1 MYTLI
6 QRIVYKDTI
15 NCIEYRIDKQGLLDR
30 LSAWNGFVKRKV
42 HLIACGGTA
51 LTLLAVKASTKD
63 IDLLVPNEDEHTY
76 LINILPQL
84 GYKSVSGWGWS
95 RDDGFIFD
103 LFRGNAVH
111 TTQLLESPL
120 EKENHILVKEFS
132 HIYLGVLNYYDIIIS
147 KLFRGTGID
156 NDDCLALLKSKR
168 NEIDMVKLEKRFR
181 ETASYDVSEKVVI
194 KNWEHF
200 LRLAGKEGG

>member
-1 MYTLI
+1 MED
-6 QRIVYKDTI
+6 K
-15 NCIEYRIDKQGLLDR
+15 IDKQGLLDR
-30 LSAWNGFVKRKV
+30 LSAWDDFLKRRV

-51 LTLLAVKASTKD
+51 MTLLGVKASTKD
-63 IDLLVPNEDEHTY
+63 IDLVVPNEDEHKY
-76 LINILPQL
+76 LIGILQQL
-84 GYKSVSGWGWS
+84 GYKSASGWGWS

-103 LFRGNAVH
+103 LFRGSTVH

-120 EKENHILVKEFS
+120 EKGNHTLFKEFS

-147 KLFRGTGID
+147 KLFRGNEVD
-156 NDDCLALLKSKR
+156 NADCLALLKNKK

-200 LRLAGKEGG
+200 LKLVEK